1 MIMDEDTEMARLYR
15 EVYGD
20 VKAEKEAEYNESVR
34 IHDKYHYLFDE
45 QNLAHKKKTDVYNV

>member
-1 MIMDEDTEMARLYR
+1 MDEDTEMARLYR